1 MNSENILKNPLH
13 FCLKNKN
20 AYYCLAFLILQ
31 QVIVASSTLW
41 IVRLSQNVIS
51 GSDFYTNLILY
62 ITSLTSPYFPAAVM
76 SVFLVKWKQSLIKNY
91 IYLYINSNAH
101 DTNLWSDKKKR
112 EEYISAVNHE
122 GSQTISQAVEY
133 YFGLA
138 SAGMNTIFN
147 ILVIAFLI
155 DYLFI
160 ATYALS
166 IAFSFFLIKIQNK
179 FNITFALKAQKS
191 RINLGKSILS
201 SWDNVVLGNA
211 YNHKIWK
218 KSLDERIQQSIKDNV
233 DSTVFRE
240 IVSIGISLVTFLPSI
255 ALAAYGMYSHKN
267 DPIALAGLLVIMPR
281 LFLILSYTYN
291 LLYLIMQFGS
301 MKNQLSTILNVSTF
315 NKNENLSHYLPRID
329 WSSIKLHGNQDNASP
344 SLNSLLNSLQLPG
357 RITIRGKNG
366 GGKSSLLLELKR
378 MFKDEAFYLPSQN
391 HLDFAFGEVDKSTG
405 ELIREQLE
413 EIENHVESKIILLD
427 EWDAN
432 LDMINQTHL
441 SQMIDKISH
450 TKCVV
455 EVRHR

>member
-1 MNSENILKNPLH
+1 MNSENILKNPLY

-20 AYYCLAFLILQ
+20 VGYLLIFLILQ

-41 IVRLSQNVIS
+41 IVRLSQNVVS
-51 GSDFYTNLILY
+51 GSEFYLNLTLY
-62 ITSLTSPYFPAAVM
+62 ITSLILPYFPAAIM
-76 SVFLVKWKQSLIKNY
+76 SIFLVKWEQSLIKNY
-91 IYLYINSNAH
+91 IYLYINANTH

-122 GSQTISQAVEY
+122 GSRTISQAVEY

-138 SAGMNTIFN
+138 SAGMNTVFN

-160 ATYALS
+160 ASYAFSIALS
-166 IAFSFFLIKIQNK
+166 LYLIKVQNK
-179 FNITFALKAQKS
+179 SNINFALKAQKS

-218 KSLDERIQQSIKDNV
+218 KNLDERIQHSVKDNV
-233 DSTVFRE
+233 ASTVFRE
-240 IVSIGISLVTFLPSI
+240 VISIGISLVTFLPSI

-267 DPIALAGLLVIMPR
+267 DPVALAGLLVIMPR

-291 LLYLIMQFGS
+291 LLYLVMQFGS
-301 MKNQLSTILNVSTF
+301 MKTRLSTILNASTF
-315 NKNENLSHYLPRID
+315 NKTENLSHYLPRID
-329 WSSIKLHGNQDNASP
+329 WSSIELHENQNKVSS
-344 SLNSLLNSLQLPG
+344 SLTSLINSLQVPG

-378 MFKDEAFYLPSQN
+378 IFKEEAFYLPSQN
-391 HLDFAFGEVDKSTG
+391 QLHFAFGEVDKSTG
-405 ELIREQLE
+405 ELVREQLE
-413 EIENHVESKIILLD
+413 EIESQVESRIILLD

-432 LDMINQTHL
+432 LDMINQKQL
-441 SQMIDKISH
+441 SQLIDKISH
-450 TKCVV
+450 TKRVV